1 MSIKIGVQ
9 SRNAVSD
16 RDPAAGFDLLK
27 KTGFDCCD
35 FSLNYYLKNT
45 DLYQENLNKFFDK
58 SVSELEDFFTPHK
71 EGAKEAGI
79 FINQMHMPYPT
90 FVPGARQEVNDYL
103 WNEVGPKSMEICR
116 FLDCP
121 NIVIHGFKLERYYG
135 SEEDEWEKT
144 EEFLEFL
151 APMAKNYG
159 ITMCMEDLYN
169 GLGAHKVEGPG
180 CNAYKAVTRIDKMN
194 EKYGAEVLGFCYD
207 TGHGNLVGLD
217 PYRFISTLGK
227 RLKVLHIHENDG
239 IADLHQLPFTFT
251 RTRDNTSVLDWEGVL
266 KGLKE
271 IGFDGVLSFETAPV
285 LDCFPEELKEDALHL
300 IAKIGRYFA
309 GQIECIN
316 D

>member
-1 MSIKIGVQ
+1 MSLKIGVQ
-9 SRNAVSD
+9 SRNVVNDA
-16 RDPAAGFDLLK
+16 DPAAGFKLLK
-27 KTGFDCCD
+27 KAGFECCD

-45 DLYQENLNKFFDK
+45 DLYRENLNKFFDK

-71 EGAKEAGI
+71 EGALKSGI

-90 FVPGARQEVNDYL
+90 FVPGAKQEVNDYL

-135 SEEDEWEKT
+135 SEEAEWEKT

-151 APMAKNYG
+151 APMAKEYG
-159 ITMCMEDLYN
+159 ITMCMENLYN
-169 GLGAHKVEGPG
+169 SQGAHKVEGPG

-194 EKYGAEVLGFCYD
+194 EKYGAEILGFCYD

-217 PYRFISTLGK
+217 PYKFITTLGK

-239 IADLHQLPFTFT
+239 LADLHQLPFTFT
-251 RTRDNTSVLDWEGVL
+251 RTRDNTSILDWDGVL

-300 IAKIGRYFA
+300 IARIGRHFA
-309 GQIECIN
+309 DRLNII
-316 D
+316 

>member
-1 MSIKIGVQ
+1 MSLKIGVQ
-9 SRNAVSD
+9 SRNVVND
-16 RDPAAGFDLLK
+16 GNPAEGFELLK

-58 SVSELEDFFTPHK
+58 SVAELEVFFTPHK
-71 EGAKEAGI
+71 EGALKSGI

-90 FVPGARQEVNDYL
+90 FVPGAKQEVNDYL

-116 FLDCP
+116 FLNCP

-135 SEEDEWEKT
+135 SEEAEWEKT
-144 EEFLEFL
+144 EEFLDFL
-151 APMAKNYG
+151 APVAKSYG
-159 ITMCMEDLYN
+159 ITMCMENLYN
-169 GLGAHKVEGPG
+169 GLGAHMVEGPG

-194 EKYGAEVLGFCYD
+194 EKYGSAVLGFCYD

-217 PYRFISTLGK
+217 PYKFITTLGN

-251 RTRDNTSVLDWEGVL
+251 RTRDNASVLDWDGVL
-266 KGLKE
+266 NGLKE
-271 IGFDGVLSFETAPV
+271 IRFDGVLSFETAPV
-285 LDCFPEELKEDALHL
+285 LDCFPEELKEDALQL

-309 GQIECIN
+309 GKLE
-316 D
+316 